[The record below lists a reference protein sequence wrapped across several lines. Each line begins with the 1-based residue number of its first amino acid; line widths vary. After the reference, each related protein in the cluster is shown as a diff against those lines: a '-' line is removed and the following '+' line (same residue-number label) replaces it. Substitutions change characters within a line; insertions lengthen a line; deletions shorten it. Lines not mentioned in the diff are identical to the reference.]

1 MPVVKEKPEVNSSF
15 SSTVTYNPVVDGAI
29 NVMFPAMAGA
39 ISYTALPARGEIS
52 TTPFP
57 EYGEVSTTYP
67 SGQGY
72 ES

>member
-1 MPVVKEKPEVNSSF
+1 MPVVKEKPEVHSSF
-15 SSTVTYNPVVDGAI
+15 SSTATYNPVVNGAI
-29 NVMFPAMAGA
+29 NVMFPETAGA
-39 ISYTALPARGEIS
+39 ETSTKAPLVGEIS

-67 SGQGY
+67 LGQGH